1 MIADDICNVDV
12 VLLHQKHPHIDVII
26 GGPPCQ
32 GFSQKGK
39 RLSLDDPRNF
49 LFKQFVKFVAEFKP
63 KYFVL
68 ENVPNIITTSNGYFK
83 DQIIKSFEELGYVVT
98 CGVLCAKDY
107 GVPQDRRR
115 AIFLGELNKLEVKLP
130 EPLDIQ
136 TTVKDAIYDLPFIAS
151 GEGVDERDYDKPAI
165 SSYQKKLR
173 AGAQVLYN
181 HIATKHSKSA
191 LDRLKMIPK
200 GKGKEVLPKELL
212 TKSIYSGT
220 WCRLLE
226 DGIAPTIT
234 TRFDTPSSGRFTHPV
249 LDRCLTIR
257 EAARIQSF
265 PDTFR
270 FYGNRTCQM
279 KQVGNAVPPLLAK
292 AIAEVIINNENRTI
306 MADVFP
312 SSLIYR
318 ENPNLRLG
326 IKSSLNSFKQLLA
339 SLYIIYKSCANPSK
353 VLFSEEV
360 NVGDNIAICLSKK
373 LLVRINELFPQL
385 PNLQDRINQSPLFK
399 SQCES
404 LQVGLELFC
413 IWVR

>member
-1 MIADDICNVDV
+1 MIIGDLFDGVGGMSEGFRMAGFDVAFAIEFDKDIAASYKRNHSETDVVADDICNVNV
-12 VLLHQKHPHIDVII
+12 ELLHEKHPDVDVII

-39 RLSLDDPRNF
+39 RLSMDDPRNF
-49 LFKQFVKFVAEFKP
+49 LFKQFVKFVEEFEP

-83 DQIIKSFEELGYVVT
+83 EQIVKSFESLGYQVT

-115 AIFLGELNKLEVKLP
+115 AIFLGEKKQLEIALP
-130 EPLDIQ
+130 SPKNIKVS
-136 TTVKDAIYDLPFIAS
+136 VKDAIYDLPFIES
-151 GEGVDERDYDKPAI
+151 GEGVEERNYDKSPN
-165 SSYQKKLR
+165 SSYQRMLR
-173 AGAQVLYN
+173 NGAVKLYN
-181 HIATKHSKSA
+181 HVATKHSKSA
-191 LDRLKMIPK
+191 LERLRMIPK

-234 TRFDTPSSGRFTHPV
+234 TRFDTPSSGRFTHPI

-270 FYGNRTCQM
+270 FYGSKTCQM

-292 AIAEVIINNENRTI
+292 AIAEVIINNE
-306 MADVFP
+306 
-312 SSLIYR
+312 
-318 ENPNLRLG
+318 
-326 IKSSLNSFKQLLA
+326 K
-339 SLYIIYKSCANPSK
+339 
-353 VLFSEEV
+353 
-360 NVGDNIAICLSKK
+360 
-373 LLVRINELFPQL
+373 
-385 PNLQDRINQSPLFK
+385 
-399 SQCES
+399 
-404 LQVGLELFC
+404 
-413 IWVR
+413 